1 MDITWTE
8 CLLPIIM
15 EYRQFDTNDPLDGDE
30 VERLCEILKAKI
42 NLHEGNITEEE
53 YHKIV
58 ELSVFASNPPK
69 NKEKE

>member
-15 EYRQFDTNDPLDGDE
+15 EYRQFDTNTPLDGDE

-53 YHKIV
+53 YHKI
-58 ELSVFASNPPK
+58 LG
-69 NKEKE
+69 